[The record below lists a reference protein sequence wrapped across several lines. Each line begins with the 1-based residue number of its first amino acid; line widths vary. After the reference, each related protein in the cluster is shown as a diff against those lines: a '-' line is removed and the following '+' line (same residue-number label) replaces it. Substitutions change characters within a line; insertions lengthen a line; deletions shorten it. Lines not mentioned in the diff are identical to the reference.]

1 MVKNILTLAGFVEG
15 KTFKESRFLKAPD
28 TTYAIYLDSY
38 YRRGADSLNLIKEH
52 TYTIELYSYTPDP
65 EAEERLETVLDQ
77 LGIEFNK
84 DDRYWIQEEQLY
96 QVIYTFDFIEK

>member
-15 KTFKESRFLKAPD
+15 KTFKETRFLKAPK

-65 EAEERLETVLDQ
+65 EAEERLEQVLDSYV
-77 LGIEFNK
+77 LEYEK
-84 DDRYWIQEEQLY
+84 EDRYWIQEEQLY
-96 QVIYTFDFIEK
+96 QVIYTFDHIEK